1 MRLDF
6 IYLIVDFLKIS
17 FSERHWFTE
26 WLIPLIFLALS
37 IMARLYCG
45 SNDSYSLVCDL
56 IGTIKVLLGFTLASL
71 TLFLGRTDSKMK
83 EIYAKGIKVRGK
95 RVSLHQ
101 IMLITLSYL
110 ILVETLLCLGY
121 YVGLLFPN
129 VLGYWGCLIM
139 NTLFVFFS
147 FHLFMVLI
155 RAITNIYFMNMSQ
168 E

>member
-6 IYLIVDFLKIS
+6 IYLIADFFKIS
-17 FSERHWFTE
+17 FSSRHWVTE
-26 WLIPLIFLALS
+26 WLMPLIFLVFS
-37 IMARLYCG
+37 IVARLYSG
-45 SNDSYSLVCDL
+45 YDDSYSLVCNL
-56 IGTIKVLLGFTLASL
+56 IGTIRVLLGFTLASL
-71 TLFLGRTDSKMK
+71 TLFLGRSDSKMK
-83 EIYAKGIKVRGK
+83 EIYAKAIKIRGK

-129 VLGYWGCLIM
+129 VLSYSGCLIM